1 MKRCS
6 LITLS
11 VLVLGLLEPQIA
23 GAQTPNLV
31 HYQGVLSDSTGTP
44 VTDSNYNLTFGIYDL
59 PAGGIL
65 LWGEAAIVTTQA
77 GRFNHFLGRI
87 TPLPGD
93 LFNAHDSLFL
103 ELSVGG
109 QIIAPRTRLVSVGY
123 TRRVSSVDAALGGT
137 ISGEVT
143 VEESSS
149 AAFTNAVHGILTS
162 ATPGANSAAVR
173 GENQGTN
180 TSGYGVW
187 GSHDAGG
194 MGIYGASVDGRGV
207 YGASTNGV
215 AGYFKSFGASPSAL
229 YVETGGAGDAAQFKE
244 GDVVLIDVNGNET
257 IELDSQEGSS
267 GGQIVLR
274 KADGK
279 RTVAIDA
286 AENGRAQVSLYHTD
300 GLIETVEILG
310 TQVSDTTGG
319 IISLRNERGNVTV
332 QIDGE
337 EGNTGGQIIL
347 QTNDG
352 AGTIQIDGEYG
363 AGGQGRMTIDGS
375 LDASLAVP
383 NSGYLLLGTPGG
395 TNVIFDDNEIMA
407 RSGSLSSPLYLQ
419 NDAGQ
424 VVIGGAGVGSL
435 PSDYILLVDGKAIL
449 EEVEV
454 QLSTVWPDY
463 VFDDGYDLMPL
474 DQLEAHVRS
483 AGHLPGIPSAAD
495 MEDAALPL
503 GEMQTRLLEKVEELT
518 LYVID
523 LKKELDLVR
532 IEKDRLEAVV
542 SGLGAGR

>member
-1 MKRCS
+1 MRCITAS
-6 LITLS
+6 GLAAVFAATLS
-11 VLVLGLLEPQIA
+11 LTA
-23 GAQTPNLV
+23 AAQTPNFV
-31 HYQGVLSDSTGTP
+31 HYQGVLSDSLGNP
-44 VTDSNYNLTFGIYDL
+44 VADGNYNVTFGIWDQL
-59 PAGGIL
+59 AGGAL
-65 LWGEAAIVTTQA
+65 LWGEAAIVTTKD
-77 GRFNHFLGRI
+77 GRFNHFLGRV
-87 TPLPGD
+87 TPLPLD
-93 LFNAHDSLFL
+93 LFNANDSAFL
-103 ELSVGG
+103 ELTVEGETVT
-109 QIIAPRTRLVSVGY
+109 PRQRLVSVGY

-137 ISGEVT
+137 ITGEVT

-149 AAFTNAVHGILTS
+149 AAFTNAVHGVLTS

-180 TSGYGVW
+180 SSGYGVW

-194 MGIYGASVDGRGV
+194 MGVYGASVDGRGV

-215 AGYFKSFGASPSAL
+215 AGYFKSFGASPAAL
-229 YVETGGAGDAAQFKE
+229 YTETGGAGDAAQFKT
-244 GDVVLIDVNGNET
+244 GDVVLIDADGNT
-257 IELDSQEGSS
+257 TVELDSQEGSS
-267 GGQIVLR
+267 GGQMILR
-274 KADGK
+274 HKNGT
-279 RTVAIDA
+279 RTVSLDA

-319 IISLRNERGNVTV
+319 IISLRNKRGDVTV

-337 EGNTGGQIIL
+337 EGNTGGQILL
-347 QTNDG
+347 QTNNG
-352 AGTIQIDGEYG
+352 NGTIQIDGEYG
-363 AGGQGRMTIDGS
+363 SGGQGRMTIDGS

-407 RSGSLSSPLYLQ
+407 RNGSQSSPLYLQ

-474 DQLEAHVRS
+474 EELEAHVRT
-483 AGHLPGIPSAAD
+483 AGHLPGIPSADD
-495 MEDAALPL
+495 MQGAALPL

-518 LYVID
+518 LYVIG
-523 LKKELDLVR
+523 LKNELDEVKTQ
-532 IEKDRLEAVV
+532 KDELARRVAELDDQH
-542 SGLGAGR
+542 